1 MISSA
6 YLSVTLFLLTADQL
20 FVHAGGVKIKLGYFL
35 LVGLWLFD
43 PGPMYRSA
51 SDALRRLPK
60 FPLLLLIP
68 AAIAV
73 ATSVNMRSSIGWALW
88 LGFDAFTIF
97 TVYAFLNAQR
107 FPPGRIQDCAA
118 YALGLVAFFGIVQFV
133 YIFGLGQPIF
143 DPQFNLG
150 IYRLNGLSGWPHF
163 LNIYAF
169 LLLPL
174 VLTRRMI
181 GLANAAITVAVIF
194 VLVQSTAKTG
204 WLLFAVLGAMLLVLN
219 RQVLLKKL
227 LLFVVPVAV
236 VAMLVP
242 FHAFDGARPVPSGLE
257 KIERFGDDLA
267 KSTSIRDRL
276 LINEMGIKVW
286 ARHPWFGVGPRAYD
300 SYVFGRFDAELP
312 GENKASLEHAINAKN
327 ENIWIEF
334 LAEAGILFTLGFAAL
349 VVRALWVKRWQF
361 ANSLH
366 LGAWIALVMYFT
378 VSGQVSQ
385 TGLLTLVYAVFG
397 IYFYAREQV
406 AHDG

>member
-1 MISSA
+1 VISSA

-20 FVHAGGVKIKLGYFL
+20 FVDVGGLKIKFGYFL
-35 LVGLWLFD
+35 LAGLWFFD
-43 PGPMYRSA
+43 PAAMFRSA
-51 SDALRRLPK
+51 GDALRRLPK

-68 AAIAV
+68 ATIAV
-73 ATSVNMRSSIGWALW
+73 VTSVNMRSSIGWALW
-88 LGFDAFTIF
+88 LGFDAFTII

-107 FPPGRIQDCAA
+107 FAAWRIQDCAA

-133 YIFGLGQPIF
+133 CIFVLGRPIF
-143 DPQFNLG
+143 DPQFNRG
-150 IYRLNGLSGWPHF
+150 MYRLNGLSGWPHF

-174 VLTRRMI
+174 VLTRHRI
-181 GLANAAITVAVIF
+181 GLANAAITVALIF

-204 WLLFAVLGAMLLVLN
+204 WLLFAVLSAMLLVFS
-219 RQVLLKKL
+219 RRVLLKKL
-227 LLFVVPVAV
+227 LMFVVPVAV
-236 VAMLVP
+236 VVMLVP

-257 KIERFGDDLA
+257 KIERFGDGLA
-267 KSTSIRDRL
+267 ESTSVRDRL
-276 LINEMGIKVW
+276 LINEMGIRVW

-300 SYVFGRFDAELP
+300 AYVFSRFDAELP
-312 GENKASLEHAINAKN
+312 GQNKASLEHAINAKN

-334 LAEAGILFTLGFAAL
+334 LAEAGIFFTLGFIAL
-349 VVRALWVKRWQF
+349 VIRALWVTRWQF

-397 IYFYAREQV
+397 IYFHAREQ
-406 AHDG
+406 AAR